1 MKLPHLFLLFA
12 AVALAGCATAARSYV
27 SNHPEL
33 TPDQRQIVTSG
44 NIPDG
49 DAVAGMSKSAIRV
62 ALRSDPMQFT
72 KIDGV
77 DAWIYDREKGTG
89 DFTNDLHSSSYDS
102 DQGPGAPHTS
112 TLLNGQEERVQEHIT
127 IFFQGDRAT
136 HAQVTREK
144 IKTEA
149 DSSNA
154 PQ

>member
-1 MKLPHLFLLFA
+1 MKLPHLLALLTTI
-12 AVALAGCATAARSYV
+12 ALAGCATATRSYV

-49 DAVAGMSKSAIRV
+49 EAVAGMTKSAIRT
-62 ALRSDPMQFT
+62 AMRGDPMQFT
-72 KIDGV
+72 KIDGT
-77 DAWIYDREKGTG
+77 DAWIYVREKGTG
-89 DFTNDLHSSSYDS
+89 DFTNDLHSSSDS

-112 TLLNGQEERVQEHIT
+112 SLLNGQEERVEEHVT

-136 HAQVTREK
+136 RAEVTREK
-144 IKTEA
+144 IKPEA
-149 DSSNA
+149 DSSRDA